1 MALDHFDAIW
11 ADNEAAFQFG
21 ECLLEWP
28 VMDSSPASSEGAT
41 LRQYKSLLTV
51 GSAVAPHLDLQGLL
65 QAIGSSLREVV
76 PHDAAILILRD
87 DETGQLRLRAVDLQ
101 TLERLSFEAE
111 GPISLDDTPEGHAI
125 TSGKPVLVGPT
136 VDLTRFSSPW
146 VQRAVK
152 SGVRSGCVV
161 PLISNGQ
168 AFGTL
173 SVVSSREGAFT
184 QGDVELLSL
193 CGGQIAT
200 AVENALNFERAK
212 RERDRFA
219 MMSEAS
225 KAVSASLSFQELL
238 RTTSAIV
245 RKHIDHDFAGLSLYD
260 EDSGNFRILA
270 LDKPPEFLEEG
281 LLLPMEGT
289 PDGLAYQTREPVWR
303 AQLDVTEF
311 PAPVVQQA
319 YKAGMRSGCSVPL
332 ISRDRVIGVLA
343 VASKREYSI
352 TPADVETLQLISNQI
367 ASSLENAL
375 NFERTRQAER
385 EIRRRF

>member
-1 MALDHFDAIW
+1 
-11 ADNEAAFQFG
+11 
-21 ECLLEWP
+21 
-28 VMDSSPASSEGAT
+28 
-41 LRQYKSLLTV
+41 
-51 GSAVAPHLDLQGLL
+51 
-65 QAIGSSLREVV
+65 
-76 PHDAAILILRD
+76 
-87 DETGQLRLRAVDLQ
+87 
-101 TLERLSFEAE
+101 
-111 GPISLDDTPEGHAI
+111 
-125 TSGKPVLVGPT
+125 
-136 VDLTRFSSPW
+136 

-152 SGVRSGCVV
+152 SGVRSGCAV

-184 QGDVELLSL
+184 QADAELLSL

-212 RERDRFA
+212 RERDRFE

-260 EDSGNFRILA
+260 EGSGKFRILA

-289 PDGLAYQTREPVWR
+289 PDGLAYKRRKPVWR
-303 AQLDVTEF
+303 AQRCHRVSCASR
-311 PAPVVQQA
+311 PA
-319 YKAGMRSGCSVPL
+319 GL
-332 ISRDRVIGVLA
+332 
-343 VASKREYSI
+343 
-352 TPADVETLQLISNQI
+352 
-367 ASSLENAL
+367 
-375 NFERTRQAER
+375 
-385 EIRRRF
+385 